1 MHSAFSGTDESVPY
15 THRIRFPLV
24 GNAFMHSAFS
34 GTDESV
40 PYTHSIRFPLVG
52 NAFMHSAFI
61 PGYSPLILA
70 SILVRA

>member
-1 MHSAFSGTDESVPY
+1 
-15 THRIRFPLV
+15 
-24 GNAFMHSAFS
+24 MHSAFS